1 MFRKI
6 EFVLL
11 SVYLLVFSLHSV
23 SAQSDSFT
31 IKGQVNING
40 DGYIYIYLVTE
51 EISKTPLTGIQT
63 AIINPSQNDIENKRV
78 LFEFTNVT
86 PGTYG
91 IRCFQDTNSNGKLD
105 RGLFGAKEPWG
116 MSWQG
121 EEPKRI
127 PCFKDFSFFINTDC
141 LDLNITLKQ

>member
-1 MFRKI
+1 MFQKNFI
-6 EFVLL
+6 FLC
-11 SVYLLVFSLHSV
+11 VYSLAFSLYSV
-23 SAQSDSFT
+23 SAQSTGFT

-40 DGYIYIYLVTE
+40 GGDIHIYLVTE

-63 AIINPSQNDIENKRV
+63 AIINPGQNDIENKKV
-78 LFEFTNVT
+78 TFEFKDVA

-91 IRCFQDTNSNGKLD
+91 IRCFQDINSNGKLD

-127 PCFKDFSFFINTDC
+127 PDFEDYSFPVNKDCF
-141 LDLNITLKQ
+141 DLNITLKQ